1 MRPFESPRR
10 DSHRSVARGNAPRRG
25 RLQHRFFSYRR
36 KLISDVTQPS
46 QEVRAFLADVTAWCR
61 TGSQA
66 HLLRA
71 FRSRFSGVPHDVAAA
86 YAVVARRS
94 GDLVDAIGA
103 ERLALSPADRDAV
116 LAFSKTVRSLHE
128 LAEQHAGDDAIAAA
142 AAAAFGIATE
152 PDRRNG
158 SASATTEAFELAE
171 AVAPE
176 APGGVRGWKGHF
188 SASALNAYAEC
199 PRKWYYRYVCA
210 AVEDVSSGAATYGTA
225 FHLALEDFH
234 AEFDSPNAGNADAMR
249 AKIPIYIN
257 TAFEKYANLFD
268 NRLEMELQ
276 KRRARRTAQRY
287 VDWLV
292 AESQRAPFTVIGREL
307 EARLEMEGFAFVGF
321 IDRLDR
327 DDATGATSVVDYKTG
342 VIALSAEE
350 YRSDVLAFRDFQ
362 LPFYYW
368 ARTAE
373 GDRVTRLALLPLKD
387 ALLDV
392 RPVSLEVVPMPN
404 VAPARPGSRDYAATG
419 IITIGELERAR
430 SRMIEICRE
439 VAAGAIETFAVA
451 TDPEACRYCVYVN
464 ACARRPNPAVE
475 KFGR

>member
-1 MRPFESPRR
+1 M
-10 DSHRSVARGNAPRRG
+10 
-25 RLQHRFFSYRR
+25 
-36 KLISDVTQPS
+36 TQTPE
-46 QEVRAFLADVTAWCR
+46 EVRAFLADVTAWCR

-86 YAVVARRS
+86 YAVVARRT
-94 GDLVDAIGA
+94 GDLLEAIGA
-103 ERLALSPADRDAV
+103 GRLALSPDDRDAV
-116 LAFSKTVRSLHE
+116 LAFSKTVRSLREIAEREDDGE
-128 LAEQHAGDDAIAAA
+128 LAARAAGAFAA
-142 AAAAFGIATE
+142 
-152 PDRRNG
+152 G
-158 SASATTEAFELAE
+158 SALEVVAGADEAAGPFALAR
-171 AVAPE
+171 ALGPE
-176 APGGVRGWKGHF
+176 PASGVRGWSKHF

-199 PRKWYYRYVCA
+199 PRKWYYRYICA
-210 AVEDVSSGAATYGTA
+210 AIEDRSGGAATYGTA
-225 FHLALEDFH
+225 FHLALEEFH
-234 AEFDSPNAGNADAMR
+234 GEFPAPRADNAGEMR
-249 AKIPIYIN
+249 EKIPIYVN

-268 NRLEMELQ
+268 SRLEMELQ

-292 AESQRAPFTVIGREL
+292 AEATRAPFTVIGREL

-342 VIALSAEE
+342 IIAESADE
-350 YRSDVLAFRDFQ
+350 YRSDVLSFKDFQ

-368 ARTAE
+368 ARTAQ

-392 RPVSLEVVPMPN
+392 RPVCLEVVAMPN
-404 VAPARPGSRDYAATG
+404 VAPARPGRRDASATG
-419 IITIGELERAR
+419 VITIGELERAR
-430 SRMIEICRE
+430 ARMIDICRE
-439 VAAGAIETFAVA
+439 LASGKLESFAVA
-451 TDPEACRYCVYVN
+451 TDPSACRYCVYLN
-464 ACARRPNPAVE
+464 ACAMRPNPEVE

>member
-1 MRPFESPRR
+1 
-10 DSHRSVARGNAPRRG
+10 
-25 RLQHRFFSYRR
+25 
-36 KLISDVTQPS
+36 VTQTL
-46 QEVRAFLADVTAWCR
+46 EDVRAFLGGVTAWCR

-94 GDLVDAIGA
+94 GDLLEAIGA
-103 ERLALSPADRDAV
+103 GRLALSPADRDAV
-116 LAFSKTVRSLHE
+116 LAFSKTVRSLRDLAEREPSDRE
-128 LAEQHAGDDAIAAA
+128 LAARIAAA
-142 AAAAFGIATE
+142 FAVTEARERPAAASAAE
-152 PDRRNG
+152 PF
-158 SASATTEAFELAE
+158 ALAE
-171 AVAPE
+171 ALAPE
-176 APGGVRGWKGHF
+176 PASGARGWKQHF
-188 SASALNAYAEC
+188 SASALNTYAEC
-199 PRKWYYRYVCA
+199 PRKWYYRYLCA
-210 AVEDVSSGAATYGTA
+210 AIEDRSGGAATYGTA

-234 AEFDSPNAGNADAMR
+234 GEFPSPRAENADEMR
-249 AKIPIYIN
+249 EKIPIYVN

-292 AESQRAPFTVIGREL
+292 AEATRAPFTVIGREL

-342 VIALSAEE
+342 IIAESAEE
-350 YRSDVLAFRDFQ
+350 YRSDVLSFKDFQ

-392 RPVSLEVVPMPN
+392 RPVSLEVVAIPS
-404 VAPARPGSRDYAATG
+404 VAPARPARRDASTTG
-419 IITIGELERAR
+419 VITIGELERAR
-430 SRMIEICRE
+430 ARMIEICRE
-439 VAAGAIETFAVA
+439 LASGNLTAFEVA
-451 TDPEACRYCVYVN
+451 TDPSACRYCVYLN
-464 ACARRPNPAVE
+464 ACAGRPNPEVE

>member
-1 MRPFESPRR
+1 M
-10 DSHRSVARGNAPRRG
+10 
-25 RLQHRFFSYRR
+25 
-36 KLISDVTQPS
+36 TQTPE
-46 QEVRAFLADVTAWCR
+46 EVRAFLDGVTAWCR

-94 GDLVDAIGA
+94 GDLLEAIGA
-103 ERLALSPADRDAV
+103 GRLALSPDDRDAV
-116 LAFSKTVRSLHE
+116 LAFSKTVRSLRD
-128 LAEQHAGDDAIAAA
+128 LAEREESDDALAQRAAEAFAVGPAPETVAAA
-142 AAAAFGIATE
+142 V
-152 PDRRNG
+152 
-158 SASATTEAFELAE
+158 SASESFALAE
-171 AVAPE
+171 ALEPE
-176 APGGVRGWKGHF
+176 PASGARGWSKHF

-199 PRKWYYRYVCA
+199 PRKWYYRYLCA
-210 AVEDVSSGAATYGTA
+210 AVEDVSGGAATYGTA
-225 FHLALEDFH
+225 FHLALENFH
-234 AEFDSPNAGNADAMR
+234 GEFPSPRAENAAEMR
-249 AKIPIYIN
+249 EKIPIYVN

-292 AESQRAPFTVIGREL
+292 AEATRAPFTVIGREL

-342 VIALSAEE
+342 IIAESADE
-350 YRSDVLAFRDFQ
+350 YRSDVLSFKDFQ

-392 RPVSLEVVPMPN
+392 RPVSLEVVAIPS
-404 VAPARPGSRDYAATG
+404 VAPARPARRDASTTG
-419 IITIGELERAR
+419 VITIGELERAR
-430 SRMIEICRE
+430 ARMIEICRE
-439 VAAGAIETFAVA
+439 LASGNLTAFEVA
-451 TDPEACRYCVYVN
+451 TDPSACRYCVYLN
-464 ACARRPNPAVE
+464 ACAGRPNPEVE